1 MHAADVSMPAM
12 KRLPA
17 LLLLLAAPAFVADAP
32 SSAQPFSATLEPK
45 KMHEECVKLEAG
57 EKRKYYW
64 KSNAPVDFN
73 IHYHEGNDVSYP
85 VRRDGMRTDGGVFAA
100 KIAQDYCW
108 MWTARDKPASLEG
121 KIEK

>member
-1 MHAADVSMPAM
+1 M

-17 LLLLLAAPAFVADAP
+17 LLLLLVAARAFAADA
-32 SSAQPFSATLEPK
+32 SAPPKPFTATLQPK
-45 KMHEECVKLEAG
+45 AMHEECVKLDAG

-64 KSNAPVDFN
+64 KSDAAVDFN
-73 IHYHEGNDVSYP
+73 IHYHEGQEVSYP
-85 VRRDGMRTDGGVFAA
+85 VKRDGMRTDGGTFTA

-108 MWTARDKPASLEG
+108 MWTARDKPAKLEG

>member
-1 MHAADVSMPAM
+1 M

-17 LLLLLAAPAFVADAP
+17 LLLLVAARAFAADA
-32 SSAQPFSATLEPK
+32 SAPPKPFTAALQPKA
-45 KMHEECVKLEAG
+45 MHEECVKLDAG

-64 KSNAPVDFN
+64 KSDAAVDFN
-73 IHYHEGNDVSYP
+73 IHYHEGQEVSYP
-85 VRRDGMRTDGGVFAA
+85 VKRDGMRGDGGVFTA

-108 MWTARDKPASLEG
+108 MWTARDKPAKLEG